1 MKCVFEKSAEPSPRK
16 SQSGVVDGTTHRF
29 GTRPVGFVSDKKSA
43 FGATFFR
50 VVRVIFSFGKRKKR
64 HRCTLEQRTFQR
76 TLKIVLQR
84 NPVFSSGDFFGN
96 VGGDLLLLSLQS
108 RVQQTLSIS
117 TTYKT
122 TQETRNFKISETKHK
137 KYFYTVE
144 TNSFE
149 L

>member
-16 SQSGVVDGTTHRF
+16 SQSRVVDDTTHRF

-64 HRCTLEQRTFQR
+64 HRCTREQRTFQR

-96 VGGDLLLLSLQS
+96 VGGTSSFYRCNLGYVGQGHYDAIMIFSCCTTVGCRVVLQS
-108 RVQQTLSIS
+108 VQSKLS
-117 TTYKT
+117 
-122 TQETRNFKISETKHK
+122 
-137 KYFYTVE
+137 
-144 TNSFE
+144 
-149 L
+149 